1 MTLTHAIDSA
11 NQPSSTIPAP
21 PRPRNGKKIGWTIA
35 GVIAALGMLG
45 QAIERAERPAPVAN
59 RVDGGVTSIA
69 DYDDPRGF
77 SIGQPDGWQVI
88 APSPVEIT
96 VTDPQYLS
104 AAMIRARPVQGDLA
118 QWLAR
123 DFARGERWIRQSET
137 ITVDMSDATTAR
149 AQLRVV
155 DSNGVRKLVNLI
167 AVAHGGL
174 ATVFAAA
181 APEDRFAAQLPQL
194 ASILQRFHLRAVQ
207 PQSPTAQAPTLAFQP
222 WQDPHEHAFT
232 VDIAQ
237 GWTPDGGMLRS
248 NGRPALGLSASAGND
263 PSTQIFVGDRPR
275 PAFIFPT
282 AIAASFGQTE
292 GGTYSSDGG
301 MTHYTILSFPDVG
314 QLGERMLAERFGNV
328 QITAR
333 RERTDLIE
341 ARRRTEPVPPG
352 VHHHVG
358 AVDLDFRSGDGRV
371 GTITVSASGQQS
383 AELGGTWQINGVSGF
398 IARPQTSGLA
408 ALALGRALVSLHI
421 DPNWWV
427 REMHASAAD
436 FEAWRRSNAQINEMN
451 RQTTEARWASDV
463 QRQGAIGDILRGTVN
478 AVDPASGREY
488 QVQNSN
494 NYYYLPVSATGDGPI
509 VGTNID
515 ENPAPQLDM
524 HRLLQIGV
532 DMPYR

>member
-1 MTLTHAIDSA
+1 MNVTHAIDSTS
-11 NQPSSTIPAP
+11 QSSSTIPAP
-21 PRPRNGKKIGWTIA
+21 PRKRNGKKIGAAIA
-35 GVIAALGMLG
+35 GIVVALGTIG
-45 QAIERAERPAPVAN
+45 QSFHHADGRANVVNDSDSGLTA
-59 RVDGGVTSIA
+59 IA
-69 DYDDPRGF
+69 DYRDPRGF
-77 SIGQPDGWQVI
+77 SIGQPDGWQVF

-104 AAMIRARPVQGDLA
+104 AAMIRARPVQGDLT

-137 ITVDMSDATTAR
+137 ISAETIDANTAR

-155 DSNGVRKLVNLI
+155 DSNGVRKRANLI

-174 ATVFAAA
+174 ATVFIAA
-181 APEDRFAAQLPQL
+181 APENSFAEQLPQL
-194 ASILQRFHLRAVQ
+194 ASILQRFHLSAAQ
-207 PQSPTAQAPTLAFQP
+207 PQSPPAQAPMLSFQP

-232 VDIAQ
+232 VDLPQ
-237 GWTPDGGMLRS
+237 GWAPAGGMLRS
-248 NGRPALGLSASAGND
+248 NGRPALGFSATAGND
-263 PSTQIFVGDRPR
+263 ASMQIFLGDRPR

-282 AIAASFGQTE
+282 AIAASLGQTE

-301 MTHYTILSFPDVG
+301 MTHYMILSFPDVG

-328 QITAR
+328 QIIAR

-341 ARRRTEPVPPG
+341 ARRRIEPVPAG
-352 VHHHVG
+352 VYHHVG
-358 AVDLDFRSGDGRV
+358 AVDLDFRTGDGRV
-371 GTITVSASGQQS
+371 GTFTISASGQQR
-383 AELGGTWQINGVSGF
+383 AELGGTWQINDAFGF
-398 IARPQTSGLA
+398 ITTPQNSGLA
-408 ALALGRALVSLHI
+408 ALALGRALGSLHV

-427 REMHASAAD
+427 RETRASAAD
-436 FEAWRRSNAQINEMN
+436 FEAWRRNTAEINEMN

-463 QRQGAIGDILRGTVN
+463 QRQGALGDILRGTVN

-509 VGTNID
+509 IGTNLD

-532 DMPYR
+532 DTPYR